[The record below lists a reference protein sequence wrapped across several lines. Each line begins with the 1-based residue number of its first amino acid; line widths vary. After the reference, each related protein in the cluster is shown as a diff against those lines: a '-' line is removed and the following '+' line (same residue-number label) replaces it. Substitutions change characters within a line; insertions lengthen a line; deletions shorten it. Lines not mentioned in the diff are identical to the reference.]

1 MTTILGE
8 QLKDFASAGA
18 TQDADLVYTSQGGT
32 EKAMTAVQL
41 AAYANAKVNPA
52 NLALRNTLTGAEKL
66 AILQSGVL
74 VYAAVTDLTATNAT
88 VETFTAGPNFT
99 GAISGTALTV
109 SAVTGT
115 VAIGQVVYGTGV
127 TAGTTITAGSGAVWT
142 VNPSQTVTSE
152 AMGAA
157 SATQF
162 APGFSSNVTLAGT
175 YGSINNIGVFFDDG
189 RQFDCTLAGQTL
201 GFSPTVPKGVQAVYA
216 VGGSTRTIGTPADA
230 SVTDAKVAPG
240 SRLYNRI
247 NNTVSLTDYATIGT
261 GVSGP
266 IDVTTYFQTA
276 INTGRSVRIP
286 QPPAGVQ
293 YKLTN
298 QINFNT
304 VGQLLW
310 GDGRD
315 TTDFL
320 IDSTFNMSATGVFKF
335 NTGES
340 GPILRDFGM
349 FFVQPDTAVRAN
361 LVSYPTAIFAQAT
374 PRFTIEGFKIANAM
388 VGIDAQLNSGGAKIF
403 DLDISAYTKAIWL
416 DGSLDTVR
424 IRGLHNFPFN
434 MTPNQVALFQ
444 DSNTVGIFSGR
455 CDDLQILDSFFF
467 SGSSL
472 VLIAGGTGSTGGFCT
487 GTCFD
492 TTSNAQISA
501 GLFQF
506 GNCSFSVGVATANAL
521 TVTGSTTRV
530 QMDNCS
536 YLGGAPLTRPLV
548 NIAGGIVQLNAPRF
562 NTGGFD
568 VPSVASSASE
578 VIINGGYLERTSGV
592 AYAQPTVESL
602 GTTSRLTMSNT
613 RASDKGA
620 GAGSVISVANDNY
633 HNITGNS
640 APGWTYTKPTFDLGV
655 FTNNN

>member
-1 MTTILGE
+1 MSTINDLAVVSSVSSADKLPLWSNANGVTRGLPISVLDSRYITQDEISLLAISPTPEIFSAGDGIAPNTFVPGVSLALTLANLYYSGDNIEVFFDGTYQGSDQYTLTGFGLVFSLAIPLGTNKVYIRGGAARQIGVPGVGTVTTTILVD
-8 QLKDFASAGA
+8 QAV
-18 TQDADLVYTSQGGT
+18 TTS
-32 EKAMTAVQL
+32 
-41 AAYANAKVNPA
+41 
-52 NLALRNTLTGAEKL
+52 KL
-66 AILQSGVL
+66 ADS
-74 VYAAVTDLTATNAT
+74 
-88 VETFTAGPNFT
+88 
-99 GAISGTALTV
+99 
-109 SAVTGT
+109 
-115 VAIGQVVYGTGV
+115 
-127 TAGTTITAGSGAVWT
+127 
-142 VNPSQTVTSE
+142 
-152 AMGAA
+152 
-157 SATQF
+157 
-162 APGFSSNVTLAGT
+162 
-175 YGSINNIGVFFDDG
+175 
-189 RQFDCTLAGQTL
+189 
-201 GFSPTVPKGVQAVYA
+201 
-216 VGGSTRTIGTPADA
+216 
-230 SVTDAKVAPG
+230 SVTDIKVSPA
-240 SRLYNRI
+240 SKLYNRI
-247 NNTVSLTDYATIGT
+247 NNTVSLYDFASLGT
-261 GVSGP
+261 GVSGT
-266 IDVTTYFQTA
+266 IDVTTYLQAA
-276 INTGRSVRIP
+276 ISTGRSVYIP
-286 QPPAGVQ
+286 APPVGVQ

-304 VGQLLW
+304 VGQLVW

-320 IDSTFNMSATGVFKF
+320 VDGTFNMSATGVFKF

-374 PRFTIEGFKIANAM
+374 PRFTIEGFKITNAM

-506 GNCSFSVGVATANAL
+506 GNCSFSVGVAAANAL
-521 TVTGSTTRV
+521 TVTGTTTRV

-536 YLGGAPLTRPLV
+536 YLGGAALTRPLL
-548 NIAGGIVQLNAPRF
+548 NIAGGIVQLNSPRF

-568 VPSVASSASE
+568 IPSVASSASE
-578 VIINGGYLERTSGV
+578 VIINGGYLERTAGV
-592 AYAQPTVESL
+592 AYTQPTIQSI
-602 GTTSRLTMSNT
+602 GSTSRLTMSAT

-620 GAGSVISVANDNY
+620 GAASVVSVASDNY
-633 HNITGNS
+633 HNIVGNT
-640 APGWTYTKPTFDLGV
+640 APGWTYTHPAFTLGV
-655 FTNNN
+655 FANNN